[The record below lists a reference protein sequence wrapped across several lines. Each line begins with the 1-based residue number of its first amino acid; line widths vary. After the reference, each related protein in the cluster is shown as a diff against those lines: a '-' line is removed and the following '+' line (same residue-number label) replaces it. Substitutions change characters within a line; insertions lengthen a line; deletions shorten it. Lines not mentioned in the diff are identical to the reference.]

1 MSEKKTKR
9 GTATAPAAAGAAR
22 GFHLGTGAAAIVL
35 ALITILFFHDV
46 FLGGKTFV
54 SSDAAAPAGFARIGE
69 HSLYKEHVY
78 PLWNPF
84 VFLGMPSFGSG
95 TYNPLIYPPDWPLAL
110 VAKVIPLP
118 DMTWLLL
125 YYFLGGLFLF
135 LLAREWGA
143 RAEAALLGAVAFVF
157 APNLVAVGAHGH
169 GSQLVDSAYLPLL
182 VWLASRWLRRGR
194 LADFGWLALAGGF
207 QLLRGHVQICFYSWL
222 AIAILTV
229 VDLAAGL
236 RDPAE
241 RGTRVMRAAGIA
253 LAAALAFGVSA
264 FYSLPLRDY
273 ARWSIRGGDAG
284 GAGLQYATAWSLS
297 FGELLTIVIPGFM
310 GYGGE
315 TYWGGMPFTDYP
327 NAYVG
332 LITILFAIPVFFAA
346 RRVELRLRLFALA
359 LAVFALFV
367 AFGHNSPLYGF
378 LYAHLPLF
386 NKFRIPVMVL
396 VLFQLASALALAW
409 GWTAVLDAGDARA
422 AAPRG
427 AKTGSPFSRF
437 FPTSAALLLVAL
449 FAAMASSGFHDAY
462 VRTAIAGH
470 PNFPPEA
477 AEAAFRGFVTDLGRG
492 AALGLLAIG
501 AGWLAAKRTIPAT
514 LASAIVLV
522 LLLVEILPV
531 SGRVMAPVIG
541 DLVPHDENAGRD
553 DVVQF
558 LETQGPSGSF
568 RILPLGERLPN
579 RYASFSIASIEGY
592 PAAKPRLFQDFQDA
606 RLETNPAWLRLLN
619 VRFLVAPQP
628 MEGLPPVF
636 HQVFQGS
643 QVVYENL
650 FVLPRATLVDR
661 YRVVQPDSAIVDSV
675 SAGSSDAALVT
686 FLGSDP
692 GMEQG
697 HMGRAEAR
705 VTSYR
710 LNEVTV
716 TTSTQGPAILR
727 LADLWY
733 PDWVATVDGRTA
745 PILRADKFL
754 RAVVVPA
761 GRHEVK
767 FTFRSPAMRQGLTI
781 SIVSALIAIASIVA
795 GSLTR
800 PRTTTEPERAA
811 A

>member
-1 MSEKKTKR
+1 MSERKAKR
-9 GTATAPAAAGAAR
+9 GTAVAAAAPKR
-22 GFHLGTGAAAIVL
+22 GFRIGAGAAAIVL
-35 ALITILFFHDV
+35 ALVTIFFFHDV
-46 FLGGKTFV
+46 VLGGKTFV
-54 SSDAAAPAGFARIGE
+54 SQDAAAPAGFARVGE
-69 HSLYKEHVY
+69 QSLLREHVY

-95 TYNPLIYPPDWPLAL
+95 TYNPYIYPPDWPLAL

-118 DMTWLLL
+118 DMTWLIL

-143 RAEAALLGAVAFVF
+143 RPEAALLGAIAFVF

-169 GSQLVDSAYLPLL
+169 GSQLVDSAYLPLM

-194 LADFGWLALAGGF
+194 LADLGWLALAGGF
-207 QLLRGHVQICFYSWL
+207 QILRGHVQICFYAWL
-222 AIAILTV
+222 AIAILTAI
-229 VDLAAGL
+229 DLVMGL

-241 RGTRVMRAAGIA
+241 RGSRVMRAAGIA
-253 LAAALAFGVSA
+253 VAAALAFGVSA

-273 ARWSIRGGDAG
+273 AKWSIRGGTDAG

-297 FGELLTIVIPGFM
+297 FAELPTIVIPGWA

-332 LITILFAIPVFFAA
+332 LIPVLLAIPAFFAV
-346 RRVELRLRLFALA
+346 RRADLRLRLFAIA

-396 VLFQLASALALAW
+396 VLFQLAVALALAW
-409 GWTAVLDAGDARA
+409 GWTAVLDAGDSRA
-422 AAPRG
+422 EAPKG
-427 AKTGSPFSRF
+427 AKPATPFSRF
-437 FPTSAALLLVAL
+437 FPTTAALLVVGLLLAAAGSAL
-449 FAAMASSGFHDAY
+449 HDAY
-462 VRTAIAGH
+462 VRMAMSGH

-477 AEAAFRGFVTDLGRG
+477 ADAAFRGFVTDLGRG
-492 AALGLLAIG
+492 SALALLAIG
-501 AGWLAAKRTIPAT
+501 AGWLAAKRTLPAT

-522 LLLVEILPV
+522 LLLAELLPV

-541 DLVPHDENAGRD
+541 DRVASNAETGRD
-553 DVVQF
+553 DVVDF
-558 LETQGPSGSF
+558 LAKQGPPGSF

-579 RYASFSIASIEGY
+579 RYAGFSIASIQGY
-592 PAAKPRLFQDFQDA
+592 HAAKPRLDQDMLDA
-606 RLETNPAWLRLLN
+606 HLDSTPAWLRLLN

-628 MEGLPPVF
+628 MQGLPPYF

-643 QVVYENL
+643 QIVYENL
-650 FVLPRATLVDR
+650 LVLPRATLVDR

-675 SAGSSDAALVT
+675 SAGSSDAAAVT
-686 FLGSDP
+686 FLGADP
-692 GMEQG
+692 GMEPG
-697 HMGRAEAR
+697 RMGRAEASL
-705 VTSYR
+705 TSYR

-716 TTSTQGPAILR
+716 TTSTEGPAILR

-733 PDWVATVDGRTA
+733 PDWGATVDGRTV

-781 SIVSALIAIASIVA
+781 SIVSALIAIAAIVA
-795 GSLTR
+795 GSLR
-800 PRTTTEPERAA
+800 RSKIAEPERAA

>member
-9 GTATAPAAAGAAR
+9 GGAVAAAGGTTR
-22 GFHLGTGAAAIVL
+22 GFHLGAGAASIVL
-35 ALITILFFHDV
+35 ALLVILFFHDV

-54 SSDAAAPAGFARIGE
+54 SPDAVAPAGFVRVGE
-69 HSLYKEHVY
+69 QSLWKDHVY

-95 TYNPLIYPPDWPLAL
+95 TYNPLIYPPDWPLAV

-143 RAEAALLGAVAFVF
+143 RAEAALLAAVAFVF
-157 APNLVAVGAHGH
+157 APNLVAVGSHGH
-169 GSQLVDSAYLPLL
+169 GSQLVDSAYLPLM
-182 VWLASRWLRRGR
+182 VWLASRWLRRGG
-194 LADFGWLALAGGF
+194 LGNLGWLALAGGF
-207 QLLRGHVQICFYSWL
+207 QLLRGHVQICFYTWL
-222 AIAILTV
+222 AIAILTAIDLV
-229 VDLAAGL
+229 VGL
-236 RDPAE
+236 RDPAD
-241 RGTRVMRAAGIA
+241 RGTRLARAGGIA

-273 ARWSIRGGDAG
+273 AKWSIRGGNDSG
-284 GAGLQYATAWSLS
+284 GGVGMTYATAWSLS
-297 FGELLTIVIPGFM
+297 FSELLTIVIPGWAGF
-310 GYGGE
+310 GGE

-332 LITILFAIPVFFAA
+332 LIPVLLAIPAFFAA
-346 RRVELRLRLFALA
+346 RAVPLRLRLFALA
-359 LAVFALFV
+359 LALFALFV

-396 VLFQLASALALAW
+396 LLFQLAAALAFAW
-409 GWTAVLDAGDARA
+409 GWTAVLDAGEARA
-422 AAPRG
+422 SAPKG
-427 AKTGSPFSRF
+427 AKTVSPFSRF
-437 FPTSAALLLVAL
+437 FPTTGALLVVAL
-449 FAAMASSGFHDAY
+449 LAAAAGSAFHDAY
-462 VRTAIAGH
+462 VRMATAH
-470 PNFPPEA
+470 PNYPPEA
-477 AEAAFRGFVTDLGRG
+477 ADVAFRGFVTDLGRG

-501 AGWLAAKRTIPAT
+501 AGWLAAKRALPPS

-522 LLLVEILPV
+522 LLLVELLPV

-541 DLVPHDENAGRD
+541 DRVASSGEAGRD
-553 DVVQF
+553 DVVDF
-558 LETQGPSGSF
+558 LAKQGPPGSF

-579 RYASFSIASIEGY
+579 RYAGFAIASIQGY
-592 PAAKPRLFQDFQDA
+592 HAAKPKLDDEMLQERLDS
-606 RLETNPAWLRLLN
+606 TPAWLRLFN

-628 MEGLPPVF
+628 MEGLPPSF
-636 HQVFQGS
+636 RPVFQGS

-661 YRVVQPDSAIVDSV
+661 YRVVQPDSVIVDSV
-675 SAGSSDAALVT
+675 SAGSSDAAAFT
-686 FLGSDP
+686 FLASDP

-697 HMGRAEAR
+697 RMGQAEAH

-795 GSLTR
+795 GSLRR
-800 PRTTTEPERAA
+800 PRTHTEPERAA